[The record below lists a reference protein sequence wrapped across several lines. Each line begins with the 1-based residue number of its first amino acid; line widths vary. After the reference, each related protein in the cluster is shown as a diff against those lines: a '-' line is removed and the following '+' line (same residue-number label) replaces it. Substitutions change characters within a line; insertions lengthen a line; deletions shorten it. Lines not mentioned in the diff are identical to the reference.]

1 MKNNARYILQLQRRS
16 QCLRKE
22 RQKAKTQQKLSKAFW
37 KLDAEERRI
46 KSEENGSKMPEI
58 ELGRVFVRLLFECG
72 QAHESAAKISGYDI
86 CDLRKRYQTD
96 KDSIVAELANS
107 DWAFACANIF
117 RISSRKHIRPYP
129 NTVSLLKKLKEQG
142 KKVYLLSNA
151 AGIFTLP
158 EIEQM
163 EIAQFFDKMYIS
175 SDYGIMKPEPDFLKL
190 LIQEQE
196 LENKETVMVGNE
208 IKSDVAIA
216 LECGINSIYV
226 NSGRLPEKEIKL
238 QIKEIMKATG
248 AKRRL
253 SPRIILSGDIG
264 QVF

>member
-1 MKNNARYILQLQRRS
+1 
-16 QCLRKE
+16 
-22 RQKAKTQQKLSKAFW
+22 
-37 KLDAEERRI
+37 
-46 KSEENGSKMPEI
+46 
-58 ELGRVFVRLLFECG
+58 
-72 QAHESAAKISGYDI
+72 
-86 CDLRKRYQTD
+86 
-96 KDSIVAELANS
+96 
-107 DWAFACANIF
+107 
-117 RISSRKHIRPYP
+117 
-129 NTVSLLKKLKEQG
+129 
-142 KKVYLLSNA
+142 
-151 AGIFTLP
+151 
-158 EIEQM
+158 
-163 EIAQFFDKMYIS
+163 
-175 SDYGIMKPEPDFLKL
+175 MKPEPDFLKL